1 MTDWAR
7 LALDRVPR
15 GEPAALI
22 TMLAVE
28 GSTPREAGTKMLIW
42 PGGQAG
48 TIGGGNLERLASDQ
62 ARRMLG
68 GCARFAI
75 QDYPLGPLLAQ
86 CCGGR
91 VRLLIERLDSVD
103 AGWIAEATRCRDAN
117 QAFEIRTRVGVH
129 GLHKQVAPLLDLP
142 LDSPTVLVNG
152 EPAQA
157 REARPMAGDEIV
169 EVQAAEAPSVLLF
182 GAGHVGQAIA
192 RALEPLPFRVSWYDS
207 RDEMANLPGV
217 TVLEPDLLAEIAA
230 AGANYT
236 VIVTHDHALD
246 YAFVSAALA
255 GPGTGYLGVIGSR
268 TKRARFFSRL
278 RVDGFADEILARL
291 TCPIGIPELHDKA
304 PEVIAVSVATDLL
317 LRLQASR
324 RLKTEDAPLA
334 GL

>member
-7 LALDRVPR
+7 LALDRIAG
-15 GEPAALI
+15 GEPSALV
-22 TMLAVE
+22 TLLAVE
-28 GSTPREAGTKMLIW
+28 GSTPREAGTKMLVW

-48 TIGGGNLERLASDQ
+48 TIGGGNLEHLASDQ

-68 GCARFAI
+68 GCARFAV

-91 VRLLIERLDSVD
+91 VRLLIERLDGAD
-103 AGWIAEATRCRDAN
+103 ADWLAEAARCRDAN
-117 QAFEIRTRVGVH
+117 QSFEIHTRIVGH
-129 GLHKQVAPLLDLP
+129 GLQKQVAPVLDP
-142 LDSPTVLVNG
+142 ATDGPPVRVNG
-152 EPAQA
+152 DPARA

-169 EVQAAEAPSVLLF
+169 EVEAAFAPGVQVF
-182 GAGHVGQAIA
+182 GAGHVGQAIV
-192 RALEPLPFRVSWYDS
+192 RALAPLPFQVAWYDS
-207 RDEMANLPGV
+207 REEMAGLPGV
-217 TVLEPDLLAEIAA
+217 TVLEPDVLAEIVG
-230 AGANYT
+230 AGGDYT
-236 VIVTHDHALD
+236 LIVTHDHALD

-255 GPGTGYLGVIGSR
+255 GPGTGYLGLIGSR

-278 RVDGFADEILARL
+278 RADGFSDETLARL

-324 RLKTEDAPLA
+324 RLKSEEAALA
-334 GL
+334 SL